1 MKARENEN
9 VCFCLSVQSVQLSL
23 SLNKSDCLLLL
34 LLLLLLLVNSFP
46 VWNTAAAVSNRWTRP
61 VSQPVPSQSS
71 SCLNKMDY
79 SCQCSTIALLL
90 QPLPPMFTGPLTI
103 WLFNFPF
110 FFSALSYQFILLSY
124 FFSLLSFFFYPS
136 SPLFIALIYR
146 ANYISPERWL
156 FLVFFVF
163 VFFLAVIFLLPSA
176 AAAAAV

>member
-34 LLLLLLLVNSFP
+34 LLLLLLVNSFP
-46 VWNTAAAVSNRWTRP
+46 VWNTAAVAVFNRWTRP

-110 FFSALSYQFILLSY
+110 FFFFSALSYQFILLSY
-124 FFSLLSFFFYPS
+124 FFSLLTFFFYPS
-136 SPLFIALIYR
+136 SVIYCADLSSKLYLTRALAFLSFLRLLFGRY
-146 ANYISPERWL
+146 
-156 FLVFFVF
+156 F
-163 VFFLAVIFLLPSA
+163 FLLPSA
-176 AAAAAV
+176 AAAAV